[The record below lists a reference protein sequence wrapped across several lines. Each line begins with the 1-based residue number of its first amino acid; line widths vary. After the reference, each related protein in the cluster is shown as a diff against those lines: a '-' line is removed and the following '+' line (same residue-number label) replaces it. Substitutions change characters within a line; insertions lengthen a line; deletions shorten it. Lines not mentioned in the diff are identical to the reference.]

1 MSRSPEIVLEVP
13 PATAYLAAIRLVART
28 FARSAGFSERVADEI
43 QLAVDEVCAA
53 AAERAPAP
61 ERCLRIELGRDA
73 RKLWIE
79 VTDRGNEWPLVFA
92 SDVGVE
98 SVASESDPMGYVI
111 VSAYMDEVD
120 FQQTDEG
127 SLVRLVRSL
136 PGASGRLRRV

>member
-1 MSRSPEIVLEVP
+1 MSRSAEIVVEVP
-13 PATAYLAAIRLVART
+13 ADTAYLAAIRQVTRS

-53 AAERAPAP
+53 ASERSPAP
-61 ERCLRIELGRDA
+61 GRRLRVEFGRDS
-73 RKLWIE
+73 RKVWLE
-79 VTDRGNEWPLVFA
+79 VTDEGNEWPLVFA
-92 SDVGVE
+92 SDVGVSSLE
-98 SVASESDPMGYVI
+98 SESDPMGYVI

-136 PGASGRLRRV
+136 PGTSGRVRRV

>member
-1 MSRSPEIVLEVP
+1 MSKGPEIVLEIP
-13 PATAYLAAIRLVART
+13 AATAYLAAVRQVART

-43 QLAVDEVCAA
+43 QLAVDEVCAVA
-53 AAERAPAP
+53 SERSPAP
-61 ERCLRIELGRDA
+61 ERRLRIEFGRDA
-73 RKLWIE
+73 RKLWVE
-79 VTDRGNEWPLVFA
+79 VRERGNSWPVVFE

-98 SVASESDPMGYVI
+98 SLGSESDPMGYVI

-120 FQQTDEG
+120 FHQTDEG